1 MDTAES
7 IWLSIVIPA
16 YNEVQRISNTLYK
29 ILTYLA
35 QQPYTAEIIVVDDGS
50 QDATAEIVASFSCH
64 IAPVFLL
71 QNGQNRGKG
80 FSVRQG
86 FLHAR
91 GAYLLFSDADLST
104 PIEEVEK
111 LFEALSASCD
121 IAIASRAMPDS
132 RVERHQPWY
141 RENMGRLFNVLVRAL
156 GLSRLRDTQ
165 CGFKC
170 FTREAAL
177 EICHRM
183 TRERFGFD
191 VEMLYLAYKL
201 GHRVREVPVI
211 WRNSSQTR
219 VHAIRDSVSMACDLL
234 QIRWNDLCSQYGRGP
249 IGTPDSHPVRCH
261 PPCSLG
267 TTKLMPHRKER
278 LLRSRRVVMLLGWLT
293 FGLVLLLINFGTL
306 ESYHGADSA
315 RAPRPQ

>member
-1 MDTAES
+1 MDTAAS
-7 IWLSIVIPA
+7 LGLSIVIPA
-16 YNEVQRISNTLYK
+16 YNEAQRISITLYE

-64 IAPVFLL
+64 SASVLLL

-111 LFEALSASCD
+111 LLEALSASCD
-121 IAIASRAMPDS
+121 IAIASRALPES

-141 RENMGRLFNVLVRAL
+141 RESMGRLFNVLVRTL
-156 GLSRLRDTQ
+156 GLSTMRDTQ

-177 EICHRM
+177 EICHCM
-183 TRERFGFD
+183 TRKRFGFD
-191 VEMLYLAYKL
+191 VEMLYLARKWGY
-201 GHRVREVPVI
+201 GVHEVPVV
-211 WRNSSQTR
+211 WHNSPHTR
-219 VHAIRDSVSMACDLL
+219 VHALRDSISMAGDLL
-234 QIRWNDLCSQYGRGP
+234 QIRWNDLCGRYERRRQR
-249 IGTPDSHPVRCH
+249 TPASHPVR
-261 PPCSLG
+261 
-267 TTKLMPHRKER
+267 
-278 LLRSRRVVMLLGWLT
+278 
-293 FGLVLLLINFGTL
+293 
-306 ESYHGADSA
+306 
-315 RAPRPQ
+315 

>member
-1 MDTAES
+1 MATAES

-16 YNEVQRISNTLYK
+16 YNEAQRIGNTLHQ

-50 QDATAEIVASFSCH
+50 EDATAHIVASFSCH
-64 IAPVFLL
+64 NAPVFLL
-71 QNGQNRGKG
+71 QNSQNRGKG

-111 LFEALSASCD
+111 LCEALSEPYD

-156 GLSRLRDTQ
+156 GLSEMRDTQ

-177 EICHRM
+177 DICHCM
-183 TRERFGFD
+183 TRKRFGFD
-191 VEMLYLAYKL
+191 VEMLYLARKRGY
-201 GHRVREVPVI
+201 RVREVPVV
-211 WRNSSQTR
+211 WRNSPHSR
-219 VHAIRDSVSMACDLL
+219 VHALRDSVSMAGDLL
-234 QIRWNDLCSQYGRGP
+234 QIRWNDLRGRYNRQLQR
-249 IGTPDSHPVRCH
+249 TPESHPV
-261 PPCSLG
+261 S
-267 TTKLMPHRKER
+267 
-278 LLRSRRVVMLLGWLT
+278 
-293 FGLVLLLINFGTL
+293 
-306 ESYHGADSA
+306 
-315 RAPRPQ
+315 